1 MLGKARGGNM
11 KTAIYIVIFARDA
24 WWIDLDG
31 VADGPFGTLDA
42 AIRMAVEKASA
53 VSRQGARSEVRVMGP
68 GHDNA
73 LVYQST
79 EKSLLGRAVAAAQH
93 AAAGASA

>member
-1 MLGKARGGNM
+1 M

-42 AIRMAVEKASA
+42 AIRMAVEKASTI
-53 VSRQGARSEVRVMGP
+53 SRQGARSEVRVMGP

-79 EKSLLGRAVAAAQH
+79 KKSLLSRAVAAQH
-93 AAAGASA
+93 QGVTDTSA

>member
-1 MLGKARGGNM
+1 M

-31 VADGPFGTLDA
+31 KADGPFGTLDA
-42 AIRMAVEKASA
+42 ATRMALEKAGA
-53 VSRQGARSEVRVMGP
+53 DSRQGARSEVRVTGP

-73 LVYQST
+73 LLYQSR
-79 EKSLLGRAVAAAQH
+79 EKSLLSRAVAANHQMP
-93 AAAGASA
+93 AGASA

>member
-1 MLGKARGGNM
+1 MS
-11 KTAIYIVIFARDA
+11 TAIYIVIFARDA

-31 VADGPFGTLDA
+31 DSDGPFGTIEA
-42 AIRMAVEKASA
+42 AIRNAVDKASA
-53 VSRQGARSEVRVMGP
+53 TSNRGGRSEVRVMGG

-79 EKSLLGRAVAAAQH
+79 QRSLLSRAVAMAH
-93 AAAGASA
+93 H

>member
-1 MLGKARGGNM
+1 MS
-11 KTAIYIVIFARDA
+11 TAIYIVIFARDA

-31 VADGPFGTLDA
+31 DSDGPFGTIEA
-42 AIRMAVEKASA
+42 AIRNAVDKASA
-53 VSRQGARSEVRVMGP
+53 TSHRGGRSEVRVMGG

-79 EKSLLGRAVAAAQH
+79 QRSLLSRAVAMAH
-93 AAAGASA
+93 H

>member
-1 MLGKARGGNM
+1 M

-31 VADGPFGTLDA
+31 EADGPFGTADA

-53 VSRQGARSEVRVMGP
+53 ISRQGKRSEVRVKSP

-73 LVYQST
+73 LVYQSR
-79 EKSLLGRAVAAAQH
+79 EKSLLGRAIAATAQPVSAEAAA
-93 AAAGASA
+93 

>member
-1 MLGKARGGNM
+1 MGGNM

-42 AIRMAVEKASA
+42 AIRMAIEKAS
-53 VSRQGARSEVRVMGP
+53 VISRQGARSEVRVMGP

-79 EKSLLGRAVAAAQH
+79 EKSLLSRAVAAQH
-93 AAAGASA
+93 QAGTDTGAEV

>member
-1 MLGKARGGNM
+1 M

-31 VADGPFGTLDA
+31 EADGPFGTLDA
-42 AIRMAVEKASA
+42 AIRMAVERASA
-53 VSRQGARSEVRVMGP
+53 DSRKGARSEVRVKGP

-73 LVYQST
+73 LVYQSL
-79 EKSLLGRAVAAAQH
+79 EKSLLGRAVAANQQVP
-93 AAAGASA
+93 AGASA